1 MLAHIMTTMQSDMPR
16 SVAEIQSFIRLL
28 RVACED
34 KTINSELERLLSFPD
49 EKRQAMVHNW
59 ITDLVI
65 GDAPKD
71 FIAAIACLSD
81 DSIAEKAYEVIFNCK
96 QRGA

>member
-1 MLAHIMTTMQSDMPR
+1 
-16 SVAEIQSFIRLL
+16 
-28 RVACED
+28 
-34 KTINSELERLLSFPD
+34 
-49 EKRQAMVHNW
+49 MVHNW

>member
-1 MLAHIMTTMQSDMPR
+1 
-16 SVAEIQSFIRLL
+16 L
-28 RVACED
+28 RVAF
-34 KTINSELERLLSFPD
+34 KTRRLIRNSSGCFPSPD

-65 GDAPKD
+65 GDAPKN